1 MQRVIYYSTEL
12 LMHYVEL
19 FGSNN
24 TGKRKSFFPVFLV
37 PTLTMS
43 SSAVMPLPALAGLFL
58 LALAEVKAH
67 AAALTQVA
75 DMLGHLG
82 HGRRLTVHAA
92 CLPTGHLHIVCPQW
106 GQCCH
111 LGPLWTTALL
121 TVRG

>member
-1 MQRVIYYSTEL
+1 MLFNIL
-12 LMHYVEL
+12 LNDFCITLNCFVKMIQEKQSL
-19 FGSNN
+19 
-24 TGKRKSFFPVFLV
+24 FPVFLV
-37 PTLTMS
+37 STITMS
-43 SSAVMPLPALAGLFL
+43 SSAVMLLPALAGLFL

-92 CLPTGHLHIVCPQW
+92 CLPTGHLHIVCPQR

>member
-1 MQRVIYYSTEL
+1 MLFNILLNNRV
-12 LMHYVEL
+12 H
-19 FGSNN
+19 FQ
-24 TGKRKSFFPVFLV
+24 FLRV
-37 PTLTMS
+37 PTIAVS
-43 SSAVMPLPALAGLFL
+43 SSAVMLLPGLAGLFL
-58 LALAEVKAH
+58 LARAGVRAH

-92 CLPTGHLHIVCPQW
+92 CLPTGHLHTVCPQW
-106 GQCCH
+106 GQRCH